1 MKLTNVSIAGFR
13 SVESMTGLPIGSPT
27 VLAGHNDAGK
37 TAIIDAI
44 SFLLGSL
51 KLDDSDRTYLRAS
64 ESEEP
69 HNNEVRRVEETWV
82 EGTFELRNTEAE
94 LGPSPLRIRRMHR
107 NGSTA
112 LEVLKMVPADH
123 SLRDYTSA
131 KVDVLKD
138 RLAGLGLPTDGL
150 KPDLIARLDEAAAVA
165 AKVEMWAPAETTLDR
180 ALPAGQRFD
189 AASAVNAETA
199 IQTTLQTAYRAHLES
214 EELQGDVRT
223 IEEELEQKLV
233 KDAAEIRDHIM
244 QTVRDIGDVSISPTV
259 SFTSANGLKST
270 RITVQNPAG
279 EEIGLQLSGAG
290 RARRIALAVW
300 EHNST
305 VLARSGEDVLLL
317 YDEPDTHL
325 DYGHQ
330 RELMRLIHEQTTH
343 PNVTVVIASHSM
355 NLIDGT
361 DISDVVHVKHAE
373 HRTILEQLA
382 DDSDVGSHLGAIA
395 ASVGLRNTVLLHER
409 LFVGV
414 EGETEAGV
422 IPVLFKLATGRHL
435 ESSGIA
441 LWPCH
446 NNEGAL
452 RFAQFL
458 SSHNRDVAFVVDA
471 DSKTTAKHVFSA
483 DRLRKAG
490 LDPDVHCLYIGD
502 PNEIEDVFSN
512 DQWAAAANAL
522 WPRDNDDAS
531 STVWSADDFAALRT
545 SKKFSSDL
553 LNLLRT
559 DSTRAPKGKPDMLL
573 SLVLRLKTKEDVPDP
588 LIDVFE
594 QLTQRAR

>member
-13 SVESMTGLPIGSPT
+13 SVESLTDLPIGSPT

-44 SFLLGSL
+44 SFLLGSI
-51 KLDDSDRTYLRAS
+51 KLDDSDRTYLRGGSGGHGEDAI
-64 ESEEP
+64 
-69 HNNEVRRVEETWV
+69 RRVEETWV
-82 EGTFELRNTEAE
+82 EGTFELRNTELS
-94 LGPSPLRIRRMHR
+94 LGSSPLRVRRIHR
-107 NGSTA
+107 NGSTT
-112 LEVLKMVPADH
+112 LEVLKMVPADP
-123 SLRDYTSA
+123 SLRDYISV
-131 KVDVLKD
+131 KVDILRD

-150 KPDLIARLDEAAAVA
+150 KPDLIARLDEAAATA
-165 AKVEMWAPAETTLDR
+165 DKVETWTAAETSLDR

-223 IEEELEQKLV
+223 IEEDLEEKLIA
-233 KDAAEIRDHIM
+233 DANDIRDHIM
-244 QTVRDIGDVSISPTV
+244 QTVRDIGDVSIRPTV

-279 EEIGLQLSGAG
+279 EEIGLHLSGAG

-305 VLARSGEDVLLL
+305 VLARSGEDVVLL

-325 DYGHQ
+325 DYAHQ

-382 DDSDVGSHLGAIA
+382 DESDVGSHLGAIA

-435 ESSGIA
+435 ESCGIA
-441 LWPCH
+441 VWPCH

-458 SSHNRDVAFVVDA
+458 TAHNRNVAFLVDS
-471 DSKTTAKHVFSA
+471 DSKTTAKHVFS
-483 DRLRKAG
+483 DERLRKVG
-490 LDPDVHCLYIGD
+490 LDPDTHCLYIGD
-502 PNEIEDVFSN
+502 PNEIEDVFS
-512 DQWAAAANAL
+512 DHQWADAANDL
-522 WPRDNDDAS
+522 WPRDGEDATSTIWS
-531 STVWSADDFAALRT
+531 SDDFAALRS
-545 SKKFSSDL
+545 SKKFSGDILSM
-553 LNLLRT
+553 LRP
-559 DSTRAPKGKPDMLL
+559 DSSMAPKGKPDMLL
-573 SLVLRLKTKEDVPDP
+573 SLVLRLKTTADVPAA
-588 LIDVFE
+588 LLDVFD
-594 QLTQRAR
+594 QLMMRAK